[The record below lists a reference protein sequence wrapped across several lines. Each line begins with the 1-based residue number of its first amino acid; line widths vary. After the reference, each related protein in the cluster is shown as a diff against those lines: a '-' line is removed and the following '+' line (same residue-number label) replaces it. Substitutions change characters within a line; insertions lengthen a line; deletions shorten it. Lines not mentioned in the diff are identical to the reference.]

1 MLGKPSTRNYE
12 ATGDM
17 SLRLWHEILDDSF
30 FLVWSSRPLKLV
42 NKIGN

>member
-1 MLGKPSTRNYE
+1 MQAKPSTRNYE

-17 SLRLWHEILDDSF
+17 SVRLWHEILDDSF
-30 FLVWSSRPLKLV
+30 VLVLPSRPLKLV